1 MAPKTILLMRH
12 AEKPN
17 DPTDPDLSDA
27 GFARANR
34 LAGWLPQQL
43 GTPEFLFASA
53 LSKHSAR
60 PFETIKPLAKALGV
74 PIDATFADQDYS
86 ALAQELLSGSR
97 YAGRLVLVCW
107 HHGHIPSLASDLRA
121 ESGRYPDPWDP
132 EVFNLILQLEYS
144 GDGAPAITQV
154 TEPF

>member
-1 MAPKTILLMRH
+1 MAPQSILLMRH

-27 GFARANR
+27 GFARADR
-34 LAGWLPQQL
+34 LARWLPQQL
-43 GTPEFLFASA
+43 GTPDFLFASA

-60 PFETIKPLAKALGV
+60 PFETIKPLAKALGM
-74 PIDATFADQDYS
+74 PIDATFTDQDYA
-86 ALAQELLSGSR
+86 ALAQELLTGSR

-107 HHGHIPSLASDLRA
+107 HHGHIPSLARDLRA

-132 EVFNLILQLEYS
+132 EVFNLILRLEYK
-144 GDGAPAITQV
+144 GDGAPTITQV